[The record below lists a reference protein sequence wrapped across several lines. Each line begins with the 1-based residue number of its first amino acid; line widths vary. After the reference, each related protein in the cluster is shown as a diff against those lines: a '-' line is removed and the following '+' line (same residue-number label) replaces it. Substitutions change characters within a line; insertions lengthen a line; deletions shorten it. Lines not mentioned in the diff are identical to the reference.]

1 MTDQAKP
8 RTAPPAKAG
17 GAALSAGGDAALSA
31 AVVALLRPIAEL
43 AVARGLSFAA
53 VEEMFKTAFVDAA
66 RRAQPESAGSRI
78 VSRVATATGLT
89 RREVTRL
96 VAEPADADVAGAPPP
111 ARPSPATQVFT
122 RWRADPALRDRR
134 GHPRAL
140 PRQGPAPSF
149 ETLARSVTQDVHPR
163 SLLDELCRLGLAA
176 VVDDE
181 VRLVRES
188 VVAGRDSERAFA
200 FLGSNVG
207 DHLRAS
213 VANVLAE
220 TPPHLEQ
227 AVFADELSAE
237 SIAAFRD
244 IAKTQW
250 QALLA
255 ATVPKLQALVDAD
268 AAADRTRDRRV
279 RIGLYTYHD
288 AMSDPPAAPRPV
300 AASPTPGTKRRRP
313 ARKDR

>member
-1 MTDQAKP
+1 MTDRKKP
-8 RTAPPAKAG
+8 APAPPPPGAG
-17 GAALSAGGDAALSA
+17 GAALSGAIAS
-31 AVVALLRPIAEL
+31 LLAPLAEL
-43 AVARGLSFAA
+43 AVARGLPFAA
-53 VEEMFKTAFVDAA
+53 IEDMFKAAFVEAA
-66 RRAQPESAGSRI
+66 RPAQPESAGPRI
-78 VSRVATATGLT
+78 VPRVATATGLT

-122 RWRADPALRDRR
+122 RWRADPALCDRR
-134 GHPRAL
+134 GQPRPL

-149 ETLARSVTQDVHPR
+149 EALARSVTQDVHPR
-163 SLLDELCRLGLAA
+163 SLLDELCRLGLAE
-176 VVDDE
+176 VEGDQ
-181 VRLVRES
+181 VRLLRER
-188 VVAGRDSERAFA
+188 VVAARDSARAFG

-207 DHLRAS
+207 DHLRAG

-220 TPPHLEQ
+220 TPRHVEQ
-227 AVFADELSAE
+227 AVFADELSDE
-237 SIAAFRD
+237 SIAAFD
-244 IAKTQW
+244 EIARTQW

-268 AAADRTRDRRV
+268 AASNRPRDRRV

-288 AMSDPPAAPRPV
+288 AMSDPPAAPRP
-300 AASPTPGTKRRRP
+300 AAAPTTQATKRRRP

>member
-1 MTDQAKP
+1 VTDKAKP
-8 RTAPPAKAG
+8 RKPPPAEAGG
-17 GAALSAGGDAALSA
+17 GAALSGAIAAL
-31 AVVALLRPIAEL
+31 LEPIAEL
-43 AVARGLSFAA
+43 AVARGLPFAV
-53 VEEMFKTAFVDAA
+53 VEELFKAAFVEAA
-66 RRAQPESAGSRI
+66 RRAQPESAGGRI

-96 VAEPADADVAGAPPP
+96 VDAGDQAGGPPP
-111 ARPSPATQVFT
+111 VRPSPATQVFT

-134 GHPRAL
+134 GRPRAL

-163 SLLDELCRLGLAA
+163 SLLDELCRLGLAE

-181 VRLVRES
+181 VRLLRES

-220 TPPHLEQ
+220 APPHVEQ

-268 AAADRTRDRRV
+268 AASDRPRDRRV

-288 AMSDPPAAPRPV
+288 VMSDPPTAPRPAV
-300 AASPTPGTKRRRP
+300 APTTQATKRRRP